1 MSRYMYT
8 AVSVA
13 NRLPGVSSFLNGT
26 NHVNMKYVLFIFT
39 MWLSLFFKLPED
51 IVKQFFSRE
60 SVEAFN
66 SKLWCELRC
75 ICVIMLF

>member
-51 IVKQFFSRE
+51 IVKQIFLASQWKP
-60 SVEAFN
+60 SIQNCGVN
-66 SKLWCELRC
+66 
-75 ICVIMLF
+75 CVVFVS